1 MQVATEAEAAA
12 AAAAAAAARGRSAV
26 VLSGA
31 TGQYASAINGVF
43 EPTGEEN
50 NGKPLYR
57 KVGDPGWWLRCNP
70 NGSWMVSPKVDMEAN
85 NKTGMCHSAEIG
97 LAHPTLATEWKVA
110 KEGKFVAE
118 AGMTATVSA

>member
-1 MQVATEAEAAA
+1 M
-12 AAAAAAAARGRSAV
+12 

-31 TGQYASAINGVF
+31 TGQYASAINGVY
-43 EPTGEEN
+43 EPTGEEH
-50 NGKPLYR
+50 NGKTLLG
-57 KVGDPGWWLRCNP
+57 KGGDPGWWLRCDTH
-70 NGSWMVSPKVDMEAN
+70 GFWVVSDTASKEAN
-85 NKTGMCHSAEIG
+85 DNRGQCSSAESG